1 MTTIASVTYDR
12 AAFWRRTALRSQE
25 QCVQYLERI
34 EEQDT
39 QMRRM
44 QDLILE
50 LNKEAVDLQAAYEN
64 RGRRIADLEEEYATA
79 MGQVN
84 IAPDTRLDEPIDELN
99 LSTRTRNALMRE
111 GIATVGALVKK
122 SPSELIEFRNFG
134 VRSLDEVEEQ
144 LAERDLD
151 LAPNPPEWDGEIYS
165 IGAAAG
171 GGVGALASSGF
182 KSGQDLSIQK

>member
-1 MTTIASVTYDR
+1 VTTIASVTYDR

-79 MGQVN
+79 MGQVSVRQETGLVRALALEESVDC
-84 IAPDTRLDEPIDELN
+84 IAASPHAISILK
-99 LSTRTRNALMRE
+99 RE
-111 GIATVGALVKK
+111 GIHTLGDLTSYTPKGLLQFRGVGPQIVKQIEASMAEHDLELALGPKEIGAIGAGGLGVGYATV
-122 SPSELIEFRNFG
+122 
-134 VRSLDEVEEQ
+134 
-144 LAERDLD
+144 
-151 LAPNPPEWDGEIYS
+151 Y
-165 IGAAAG
+165 
-171 GGVGALASSGF
+171 
-182 KSGQDLSIQK
+182 GQRDLSIQK